1 MARSEAHET
10 WYRVGSLSGK
20 NGVAKDVYWQPGSG
34 YACQEES
41 EQLQGVVAGNLDEV
55 NWFDRV
61 EDYEALVDAAD
72 SNAGLLHAMGAD
84 LVRAFYDMADDMVF
98 ADECEAEKRATRREG
113 AGF

>member
-10 WYRVGSLSGK
+10 WYRVGSLHG
-20 NGVAKDVYWQPGSG
+20 KDVYWQPGSG

-41 EQLQGVVAGNLDEV
+41 EQLQGVEGNLDEV
-55 NWFDRV
+55 DWFDRV

-84 LVRAFYDMADDMVF
+84 LVAAFCDMSADVCF
-98 ADECEAEKRATRREG
+98 AAECEAEKIATLEHG
-113 AGF
+113 SGVY